1 MRDKPNKWVT
11 SYDPRRGTPKGMK
24 PHWVNNDRHLNN
36 WEVPKGK
43 GGTWEGKTV
52 AAARKA
58 APYLDKVNKGFVA
71 IDFAVSGYEQ
81 WEKDSHNPSLS
92 EGKKVARATTTGAAS
107 AVGGYAGA
115 KLGASIGASIGV
127 AGGPIGIAVGGVVGG
142 VAGGIAG
149 SWMGKKLANGINS
162 TFFS

>member
-1 MRDKPNKWVT
+1 MGAKAVNAA
-11 SYDPRRGTPKGMK
+11 RRAAP
-24 PHWVNNDRHLNN
+24 
-36 WEVPKGK
+36 VPKWAGR
-43 GGTWEGKTV
+43 
-52 AAARKA
+52 ASNA
-58 APYLDKVNKGFVA
+58 LS
-71 IDFAVSGYEQ
+71 FAVSAHEQ

-92 EGKKVARATTTGAAS
+92 EGKKVARATTTGTAS

-149 SWMGKKLANGINS
+149 SWMGKKLVNGINS